1 MLSFQKGVVMLRRL
15 FSDYRRYI
23 LLFVISMICALVST
37 GLALLVPVLM
47 GQGMDMIIGIN
58 NVDFDGLIIVIK
70 EMALAIVI
78 SSIFLWIMNGINNR
92 IVYGISTDLRKR
104 AFNSFVDA
112 EYNVVDSHS
121 EGDIVSRI
129 IVDCDG
135 ISEGLLLGFNQFFV
149 GIVTIIITFCFMLS
163 ISLYLAIAVLILT
176 PLSLLVARF
185 ISKKCNTYF
194 ASQAKVRGEL
204 TELSS
209 DIISMKQIINN
220 EDAEEYFTNKFCEKN
235 EENERVSRKAIFY
248 SSLTNPLTRLVN
260 AICYAAV
267 TFGGGYLA
275 IKGNITIGG
284 LTSFLAYASQFAKPF
299 NDISSVVTE
308 LQNSFVCIDRIYE
321 LIDCKSEHIEDSLKD
336 EKEIESEVVF
346 NHVGFGYNN
355 EKIIDDV
362 TFKVPKGKK
371 MGIVGPTGCGK
382 TTIIKLLL
390 KYYDYWEGEILLGG
404 VNIRDIPV
412 DKVRGMMGLMLQE
425 TFLVSGTIMD
435 NICMGNTT
443 ASYEDVVKAAKE
455 CNAHEFIMSLPEGY
469 NTKVKEGNLSE
480 GQRQLICITRLML
493 RDSQIILLD
502 EATSSIDILNEQ
514 IIQEAFRKIMKN
526 KTTIVVAHRLSTI
539 MDSDIILVVKD
550 GKIEEIGKHDELISN
565 KGFYYRL
572 YESQKR

>member
-23 LLFVISMICALVST
+23 LLFVISMICALIST

-47 GQGMDMIIGIN
+47 GHGMDMIIGAN
-58 NVDFDGLIIVIK
+58 NVDFDGLITVIK

-149 GIVTIIITFCFMLS
+149 GIVTILITFYFMLS

-204 TELSS
+204 TEISS

-220 EDAEEYFTNKFCEKN
+220 EDAEEYFTYKFFEKN

-404 VNIRDIPV
+404 VNIRDISV

-514 IIQEAFRKIMKN
+514 IIQEAFRKIMKH

-550 GKIEEIGKHDELISN
+550 GKIEEIGKHHELLSN

>member
-23 LLFVISMICALVST
+23 LLFVISMICALIST

-47 GQGMDMIIGIN
+47 GHGMDMIIGAN

-149 GIVTIIITFCFMLS
+149 GIVTILITFYFMLS
-163 ISLYLAIAVLILT
+163 ISLYLAVAVLILT

-220 EDAEEYFTNKFCEKN
+220 EDAEEYFTNKFFEKN

-275 IKGNITIGG
+275 IQGNITIGG

-321 LIDCKSEHIEDSLKD
+321 LIDCKSEHIEESLKD

-346 NHVGFGYNN
+346 NHVGFGYSN

-550 GKIEEIGKHDELISN
+550 GKIEEIGKHHELLSN
-565 KGFYYRL
+565 KGFYYKL

>member
-23 LLFVISMICALVST
+23 LLFVISMICALIST

-47 GQGMDMIIGIN
+47 GHGMDMIIGAN
-58 NVDFDGLIIVIK
+58 NVDFDGLITVIK

-149 GIVTIIITFCFMLS
+149 GIVTILITFYFMLS

-371 MGIVGPTGCGK
+371 MGMVGPTGCGK

-404 VNIRDIPV
+404 VNIRDLSV
-412 DKVRGMMGLMLQE
+412 DKVRSMMGLMLQE
-425 TFLVSGTIMD
+425 TFLISGTIMD

-455 CNAHEFIMSLPEGY
+455 CNAHDFIMSLPEGY

-550 GKIEEIGKHDELISN
+550 GKIEEIGKHHELLSN
-565 KGFYYRL
+565 KGFYYKL

>member
-23 LLFVISMICALVST
+23 LLFVISMICALIST

-47 GQGMDMIIGIN
+47 GHGMDMIIGAN

-149 GIVTIIITFCFMLS
+149 GIVTILITFYFMLS

-220 EDAEEYFTNKFCEKN
+220 EDAEEYFTNKFFEKN

-346 NHVGFGYNN
+346 NHVGFGYSN

-362 TFKVPKGKK
+362 TFKVPEGHK

>member
-1 MLSFQKGVVMLRRL
+1 MLSSQKGVAMLRRL
-15 FSDYRRYI
+15 FRDYRRYI

-78 SSIFLWIMNGINNR
+78 SSVFLWIMNGINNR

-104 AFNSFVDA
+104 AFTSFVDA
-112 EYNVVDSHS
+112 EYKVIDSHS

-185 ISKKCNTYF
+185 ISRKCNTYF
-194 ASQAKVRGEL
+194 ASQAKARGEL

-209 DIISMKQIINN
+209 DIISMKQIIND
-220 EDAEEYFTNKFCEKN
+220 EEAEGYFADKFCEKN

-267 TFGGGYLA
+267 TFGGGFLA

-346 NHVGFGYNN
+346 NHVAFGYSN

-550 GKIEEIGKHDELISN
+550 GKIEEIGKHHELLSN